1 MKITGSETK
10 GVREILSYAISYG
23 NACLVHAEGY
33 LYVTLYGYLLYDV
46 VVSCNE
52 Y

>member
-1 MKITGSETK
+1 MKIKGSETK

-23 NACLVHAEGY
+23 NACVVYAEGY
-33 LYVTLYGYLLYDV
+33 LYVTFYGCLLYDV
-46 VVSCNE
+46 VFAYNE